1 MARMFAGVFAGMFA
15 EKITIVVHIEKT
27 FLLTQTLF

>member
-15 EKITIVVHIEKT
+15 GKIAIVVHIEKT